1 MNFMYKNQQV
11 MKKISSIILLIGLI
25 WCANAQAPYHH
36 SIGATLGNMN
46 AVSYKTFFTDNIAFS
61 VDAGF
66 KWTLTSATYHEKQT
80 GFVWHEAMI
89 PMTIEVNPNVMYE
102 GSTNV
107 NGLHWLA
114 GAGLS
119 AGYAWSTYHDTWG
132 TYKTYY
138 GKLGVNAIG
147 GVEYR
152 FRFPLTLQA
161 DFRPGFGLLF
171 NNHYNVTYF
180 DWGLFVGAR
189 YIIQ

>member
-1 MNFMYKNQQV
+1 

-25 WCANAQAPYHH
+25 WCANAQAPYRH
-36 SIGATLGNMN
+36 SIGATVGNTIF

-61 VDAGF
+61 VDAGL

-138 GKLGVNAIG
+138 RQTRCECHWWCGVQIQIPAHTAS
-147 GVEYR
+147 R
-152 FRFPLTLQA
+152 LQTWFRFAFQQPLQCNLFRLGSVCRCTLHHPVA
-161 DFRPGFGLLF
+161 FL
-171 NNHYNVTYF
+171 
-180 DWGLFVGAR
+180 
-189 YIIQ
+189 

>member
-1 MNFMYKNQQV
+1 MYKNQQV

-66 KWTLTSATYHEKQT
+66 KWTLTSATYHDKQT
-80 GFVWHEAMI
+80 GYVWHEAMT

-114 GAGLS
+114 GVGLS
-119 AGYAWSTYHDTWG
+119 VGYYSEKYYDWFDGIHKYHFC
-132 TYKTYY
+132 KF
-138 GKLGVNAIG
+138 GVNAIG

-161 DFRPGFGLLF
+161 DFRPGYGLLCGKY
-171 NNHYNVTYF
+171 YNIHYF
-180 DWGLFVGAR
+180 DWGVNVGVR
-189 YIIQ
+189 YTIQ